1 MKNLSRRHI
10 VIGGAVVVAVTAFA
24 ASADTLAG
32 LGTAVGWHGKLSW
45 SLPVAVDV
53 LALVALVAWFTPG
66 VTGLGKRVT
75 VGGVV
80 ASIVLN
86 AVGHLVGAGHLT
98 PGPVLVVAVSAV
110 PVISMALAAHLAVEV
125 TRPVPEAKTTA
136 PERDTQVSPTPQ
148 PAPAPAPVKP
158 QVICGGH
165 LEIPAVPPRPRL
177 DTEAARAA
185 IEQGWRNGWSI
196 RHAAKVATRAPSQ
209 VQRVYAQL
217 DEMDQKRRDAD
228 RAADDEWMQRQIPA
242 AA

>member
-125 TRPVPEAKTTA
+125 TRPVPEANTTA
-136 PERDTQVSPTPQ
+136 PERDTQVCPPPPPAPPPGTGKTAGHLWGTPGNPGCPPTP
-148 PAPAPAPVKP
+148 PTRHR
-158 QVICGGH
+158 GGPRRDRAGMAER
-165 LEIPAVPPRPRL
+165 LEHPSRGQGGYSRTEPSTAGVRPTRR
-177 DTEAARAA
+177 DGPEAARR
-185 IEQGWRNGWSI
+185 G
-196 RHAAKVATRAPSQ
+196 PC
-209 VQRVYAQL
+209 
-217 DEMDQKRRDAD
+217 RR
-228 RAADDEWMQRQIPA
+228 
-242 AA
+242 